1 MTNNEKTVTFAT
13 GKPHVSFSEV
23 RIWKECSWKH
33 KLMYIDKVL
42 DFEAGIYTE
51 YGSILHETIELFLL
65 TKEMHTDLAVKK
77 LEESWKKY
85 GFDNEENIK
94 ERFLIAE
101 SQGWKYNHNYIEDWK
116 KWCRDSLNDL
126 PGFLDENF
134 PGWEIVSAEEE
145 LYEEIDEEI
154 SFKGFIDCIIKYPKG
169 NKTKYVIIDW
179 KTASPRGWSRD
190 KKQDIKTTAQLTL
203 YKHYWAKKN
212 NIPLKDVACNF
223 ILLKRGSKP
232 GKICKIVEVSA
243 GPKTIEKAN
252 KMVSNMISGV
262 RRSFFMKNRMSCK
275 FCPFA
280 GTEHCK

>member
-1 MTNNEKTVTFAT
+1 MTNDEKTITFET

-51 YGSILHETIELFLL
+51 YGSILHEAIEVFLL
-65 TKEMHTDLAVKK
+65 TKEMRTDVAIKM
-77 LEESWKKY
+77 LEDSWNEH
-85 GFDNEENIK
+85 GFDKEENIG
-94 ERFLIAE
+94 ERTLIAE
-101 SQGWKYNHNYIEDWK
+101 SQGWKYKHNYIEDWK

-126 PGFLDENF
+126 PGFLDENY
-134 PGWEIVSAEEE
+134 PGWEVVSAEEE
-145 LYEEIDEEI
+145 LYETIDEEL

-190 KKQDIKTTAQLTL
+190 KKQDIKTTAQLVL

-212 NIPLKDVACNF
+212 NVPLRDIACNF
-223 ILLKRGSKP
+223 VLLKRGSKP

-243 GPKTIEKAN
+243 GPKSIEKSN

-262 RRSFFMKNRMSCK
+262 RRKFFMKNRTACK
-275 FCPFA
+275 FCPFKD
-280 GTEHCK
+280 TEHCK